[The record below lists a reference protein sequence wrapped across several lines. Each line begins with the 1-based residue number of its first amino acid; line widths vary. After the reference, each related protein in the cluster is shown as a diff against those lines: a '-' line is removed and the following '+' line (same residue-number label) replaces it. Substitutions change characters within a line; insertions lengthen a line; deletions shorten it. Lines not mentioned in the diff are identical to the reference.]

1 MGGWMDDDDEMKA
14 SSMKKENKFLL
25 FELSAKEESCGDTE
39 LAQQNTG
46 TGHIPYRINR
56 ARTKKKKR
64 ESQKEREKEKNK
76 QTNKKQQLLY

>member
-1 MGGWMDDDDEMKA
+1 MDDDEMKA

-39 LAQQNTG
+39 LAQQNTGTG